1 MTAIETLERAIS
13 KLEQLRDEATG
24 EPEKWRWYNYGKSGS
39 TLAAP
44 NPLPGPV
51 DDVFGQMY
59 GHDLNVLKTTD
70 DWPPTLADAELI
82 VALSRTVEPMLA
94 LLRKGR
100 ASMRGAEALG
110 NPRPH
115 TPLQKHALAT
125 ARAILGEENDH
136 DR

>member
-1 MTAIETLERAIS
+1 MTAIEILERAIS
-13 KLEQLRDEATG
+13 KLETLRDEATG
-24 EPEKWRWYNYGKSGS
+24 EPGKWRWYDYGKSGR

-44 NPLPGPV
+44 NPIPGPV
-51 DDVFGQMY
+51 DGYFGQMY

-82 VALSRTVEPMLA
+82 VALSRTVEPMLDT
-94 LLRKGR
+94 LRFAQSLFYVPMYGEQ
-100 ASMRGAEALG
+100 AAEIVQ
-110 NPRPH
+110 H
-115 TPLQKHALAT
+115 SLAI